1 MLNKQINRL
10 QPLIQSYSSRQWL
23 IVAIF
28 ILVVILEYFTPPIY
42 VFGYLY
48 IGAVLLANSRLSQKT
63 TFWVTTSAIAFT
75 ILNLIIPGVE
85 TITLPTVANRL
96 IVVAALIVTGW
107 LSNRNRSYEEAIAR
121 QKMQILAQEK
131 MASLRE
137 DFASTLTH
145 DLQTPLLGA
154 LETLK
159 AFESEK
165 FGAITATQQKVLQ
178 VMRRSHQN
186 TLELVQTLL
195 DVYRNDTQGLQ
206 LRCSSIDL
214 VTVAN
219 SAISTLI
226 DLASSRQ
233 VYIHFGFA
241 DSEFRSRAIV
251 NGDALQLQR
260 VFVNLIANGINHS
273 LRGGKVEV
281 VFIPNGI
288 NHTVKII
295 DQGQGITQEELP
307 LLFERFYQ
315 GHTHR
320 QAKGAGLG
328 LYLSRQII
336 EAHNGKIWV
345 ERGKKSG
352 AIFGFSLPAF
362 VHN

>member
-1 MLNKQINRL
+1 MLNKQFNRL
-10 QPLIQSYSSRQWL
+10 QALIHLYTSRQWL

-28 ILVVILEYFTPPIY
+28 ILVVILEYSTPPIY

-48 IGAVLLANSRLSQKT
+48 IGVVVLANSRLSQKT
-63 TFWVTTSAIAFT
+63 TAWVTISAIAFT
-75 ILNLIIPGVE
+75 ILNLVIPGVE
-85 TITLPTVANRL
+85 TITLPTIANRS

-107 LSNRNRSYEEAIAR
+107 LSNRNRKYEEAIAR

-131 MASLRE
+131 TASLRE

-145 DLQTPLLGA
+145 DLRTPLLGA
-154 LETLK
+154 IETLT

-165 FGAITATQQKVLQ
+165 FGAVTHNQHKVLQ
-178 VMRRSHQN
+178 IMRRSHQN

-214 VTVAN
+214 VAVAE
-219 SAISTLI
+219 SAISTVVE
-226 DLASSRQ
+226 LASTRQ
-233 VYIHFGFA
+233 VYIHLGFA
-241 DSEFRSRAIV
+241 DSEFRSRAMV
-251 NGDALQLQR
+251 NGDDLQLQR

-281 VFIPNGI
+281 VFVPNGI

-295 DQGQGITQEELP
+295 DQGQGITEEELP

-315 GHTHR
+315 GHTNR

-336 EAHNGKIWV
+336 EAHGGKIWA
-345 ERGKKSG
+345 ERRKSGG
-352 AIFGFSLPAF
+352 AIFGFSIPAF
-362 VHN
+362 VNN

>member
-1 MLNKQINRL
+1 MLNKQFNQL
-10 QPLIQSYSSRQWL
+10 QPSLQSYSSRQWL
-23 IVAIF
+23 IVGIF

-48 IGAVLLANSRLSQKT
+48 VGAILLTNSRLSQKT
-63 TFWVTTSAIAFT
+63 TVWVTTSAIAFT
-75 ILNLIIPGVE
+75 ILNLVIPGVE
-85 TITLPTVANRL
+85 TISLPTIANRS

-107 LSNRNRSYEEAIAR
+107 LSNRNRKYEEAIAR

-145 DLQTPLLGA
+145 DLRTPLLGA
-154 LETLK
+154 IETLL
-159 AFESEK
+159 AFESGK
-165 FGAITATQQKVLQ
+165 FGAVTPNQYQVLQ
-178 VMRRSHQN
+178 VMKRSHQN

-195 DVYRNDTQGLQ
+195 DVYSNDTQGLQ

-214 VTVAN
+214 VTVAE
-219 SAISTLI
+219 SAISTLL

-233 VYIHFGFA
+233 VYIHLGFA
-241 DSEFRSRAIV
+241 DSEFRSLVMA

-273 LRGGKVEV
+273 LRGGKVKV

-295 DQGQGITQEELP
+295 DEGQGITQEELP

-336 EAHNGKIWV
+336 EAHGGKIWV
-345 ERGKKSG
+345 ERRESGG
-352 AIFGFSLPAF
+352 AIFGFSLPPF
-362 VHN
+362 VRN

>member
-10 QPLIQSYSSRQWL
+10 QALIQSYSSRQWL

-28 ILVVILEYFTPPIY
+28 ILVVILEYSTPPIY

-48 IGAVLLANSRLSQKT
+48 IGAVLLANSRLSQQT
-63 TFWVTTSAIAFT
+63 TVWVITGAIAFT
-75 ILNLIIPGVE
+75 TLNLVIPGVE
-85 TITLPTVANRL
+85 TITLPTIANRL
-96 IVVAALIVTGW
+96 IVVLALIITGW

-131 MASLRE
+131 TASLKE

-145 DLQTPLLGA
+145 DLRTPLLGA
-154 LETLK
+154 IETLK

-165 FGAITATQQKVLQ
+165 FGGVTPNQHKVLQ

-186 TLELVQTLL
+186 TLDLVQTLL

-214 VTVAN
+214 VAVAE

-226 DLASSRQ
+226 DLALTRQ
-233 VYIHFGFA
+233 VYIHLGFA
-241 DSEFRSRAIV
+241 DSEFRCLAMV

-273 LRGGKVEV
+273 LRGGKIEV
-281 VFIPNGI
+281 VLIANGI

-295 DQGQGITQEELP
+295 DQGQGITEEELP

-315 GHTHR
+315 GHTNR

-336 EAHNGKIWV
+336 EAHGGKIWA
-345 ERGKKSG
+345 ERRKSGG
-352 AIFGFSLPAF
+352 AIFGFSIPAF
-362 VHN
+362 VNN